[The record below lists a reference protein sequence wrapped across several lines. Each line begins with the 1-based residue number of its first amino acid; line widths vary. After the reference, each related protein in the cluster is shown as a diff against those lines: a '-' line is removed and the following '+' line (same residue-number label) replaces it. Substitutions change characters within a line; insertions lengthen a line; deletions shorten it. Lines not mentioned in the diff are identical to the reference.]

1 MDDGA
6 SRFFI
11 PAQAGPS
18 HSLPTVFPRSEPLR
32 ARALKGKVDMFG
44 FIVGTLSLIGLI
56 KVARMGRHG
65 RHGGRGGWN
74 RWMLR
79 RLFERL
85 DTTPGQEK
93 VVAEA
98 VDEAQRVMWQAREEF
113 FRARSEYAKA
123 MRGEHFDGEAV
134 KAAFEKQQQTV
145 DEVKKTLKEKLAA
158 IHEALDP
165 RQRQV
170 LAELIEFGPGRMHGG
185 CSGRFSHGGHFRGHG
200 GPSTVNV

>member
-1 MDDGA
+1 
-6 SRFFI
+6 
-11 PAQAGPS
+11 
-18 HSLPTVFPRSEPLR
+18 
-32 ARALKGKVDMFG
+32 MFG

-65 RHGGRGGWN
+65 WHGRRGGWN

-93 VVAEA
+93 VVAQA
-98 VDEAQRVMWQAREEF
+98 VEDAQRVMWQAREEF
-113 FRARSEYAKA
+113 FRARGEYAKA
-123 MRGEHFDGEAV
+123 MRTEQFDGEAV
-134 KAAFEKQQQTV
+134 NAAFDKQQETV
-145 DEVKKTLKEKLAA
+145 DELKKTLKEKLQA

-170 LAELIEFGPGRMHGG
+170 LADLIEFGPGRMHGG
-185 CSGRFSHGGHFRGHG
+185 CAGRFSHGGPFRGHG